1 MRKDPLHILVVR
13 NDGLGDFILT
23 LPLIA
28 SLKQQLPQS
37 RITVLVNEGL
47 LPLVGL
53 LPEIEDA
60 IGDGGFL
67 LRRHRHRHPPR
78 ETRMGRQALLENIR
92 ARNFDAAIL
101 PYAELQSARLI
112 HKAGIP
118 LRAGPLRRLFFW
130 HFNVLNRRS
139 RKGSLDSEYAL
150 NLDYLECL
158 GLKSEYRRPALRL
171 PGGEG
176 GNAQGSGETSGG
188 ETAQPTPGLAVGP
201 IVMHPHKRSGT
212 APSWPLERFVELARE
227 LARSP
232 GTPPGGA
239 GNGDAANEVVVV
251 GDEEDRPVLE
261 RHFPGIPGVRI
272 ETGCSLPELTELI
285 AGARLFVGNSSG
297 PLHLAG
303 LTGIP
308 HVGLYPQNRASAPE
322 RWRTLPGEGAPEDFR
337 RYLLAPAFP
346 RNCTVCDKERCPH
359 FNCVA
364 SIGMDQIWEAV
375 QSWGLKMEAS
385 IPKDESLEGGPPGG
399 GPPSSGP

>member
-1 MRKDPLHILVVR
+1 MSRIHRILRKDPLHILVVR

-47 LPLVGL
+47 LPLVAL
-53 LPEIEDA
+53 LPDIEDA

-67 LRRHRHRHPPR
+67 LRRHRHSHPPR
-78 ETRMGRQALLENIR
+78 ETRIGRQALLEKIR

-101 PYAELQSARLI
+101 PYAERQSARLI

-118 LRAGPLRRLFFW
+118 LRAGPLRRLFFL
-130 HFNVLNRRS
+130 HFNVHNRRT

-150 NLDYLECL
+150 NLGYLECL
-158 GLKSEYRRPALRL
+158 GLKFAYRRPALRL
-171 PGGEG
+171 PAGEG
-176 GNAQGSGETSGG
+176 ENAQGSGETSGRKRG
-188 ETAQPTPGLAVGP
+188 MDESPRPTVGNP
-201 IVMHPHKRSGT
+201 IVLHPHKRSGT
-212 APSWPLERFVELARE
+212 ATVWPLERFVALARE
-227 LARSP
+227 FARAP
-232 GTPPGGA
+232 GTSAGGA
-239 GNGDAANEVVVV
+239 GSGDAANEVVVV

-261 RHFPGIPGVRI
+261 RHFQGIPGVSI
-272 ETGCSLPELTELI
+272 ETGRSLPQLTALI

-303 LTGIP
+303 LTGTP
-308 HVGLYPQNRASAPE
+308 HVGLYPQNRVSAPE
-322 RWRTLPGEGAPEDFR
+322 RWRTLPSDDAPEDFR

-375 QSWGLKMEAS
+375 QSWGLKMEAGQ
-385 IPKDESLEGGPPGG
+385 LGG
-399 GPPSSGP
+399 GR